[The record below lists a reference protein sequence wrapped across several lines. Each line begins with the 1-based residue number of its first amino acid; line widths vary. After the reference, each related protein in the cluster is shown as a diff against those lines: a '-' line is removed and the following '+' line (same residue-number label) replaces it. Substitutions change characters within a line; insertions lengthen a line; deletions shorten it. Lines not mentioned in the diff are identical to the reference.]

1 MHHKTL
7 FCFFRRIA
15 AFVLAPMVAAHA
27 VELGDATQATRAAR
41 PNFAPGDDYSDGRRM
56 FQGIASIER
65 AQNGRL
71 WGAWY
76 GGGIGED
83 QDNFVM
89 PSHQW
94 RRRTFL
100 VPVKT
105 RD

>member
-7 FCFFRRIA
+7 FYFIRRIA

-27 VELGDATQATRAAR
+27 VESGDATQATRATRATRAAR

-89 PSHQW
+89 
-94 RRRTFL
+94 L
-100 VPVKT
+100 V
-105 RD
+105 